1 MICNHLYICL
11 FVCLF
16 VCFKTINL
24 CGSVTSLSVQ
34 LKMFE
39 GVLRKKRL
47 VLFNSSFLDSGTRK
61 DAQLSGA
68 LNENIVQNHLNIALF
83 NVF

>member
-1 MICNHLYICL
+1 MICNHLYI
-11 FVCLF
+11 CLF

-39 GVLRKKRL
+39 GVLRKKTAC
-47 VLFNSSFLDSGTRK
+47 V
-61 DAQLSGA
+61 
-68 LNENIVQNHLNIALF
+68 V
-83 NVF
+83 

>member
-11 FVCLF
+11 L

-39 GVLRKKRL
+39 RVLRRKKRL
-47 VLFNSSFLDSGTRK
+47 CKFNSSFLYSGTRK

-68 LNENIVQNHLNIALF
+68 PNENIVQTT
-83 NVF
+83 

>member
-1 MICNHLYICL
+1 MICNHLYI
-11 FVCLF
+11 CLF